1 MKRARLLILS
11 KTLRP
16 MCRPASRMVIKFFNA
31 DGALAPNAILDGH
44 TISEISQLLTI
55 RALYQSWLKVGNCV
69 YTCTAVKLITSWT
82 ASKYH
87 LLPSLPYTWS
97 LSESPSMMFISCI
110 AIYRK
115 FRIRFVLITV
125 FGNNIHDRCVYHDT
139 YIFSSA

>member
-82 ASKYH
+82 ASKYIITIVTIY
-87 LLPSLPYTWS
+87 LVIVGIS
-97 LSESPSMMFISCI
+97 FNDVISCI

-115 FRIRFVLITV
+115 FRIRFVLTGV
-125 FGNNIHDRCVYHDT
+125 A
-139 YIFSSA
+139 S